1 MVTQGLIKSKS
12 YSLYLDDLSDATGT
26 VLFGGYDTE
35 KFRGEL
41 TLLDIQ
47 PDAQSGA
54 ITSMTVAWTG
64 LTLTDSSGT
73 TSVSSES
80 FPLPAVLDSGTT
92 LIAVPSPVFDQLST
106 YFDAVEA
113 DTDYFLVQCSIGD
126 KQGSLEFQFGGTSG
140 PTISVAF
147 REMAV
152 PQFDNN
158 GQPLTFDDGS
168 PACQLGVY
176 ASPDGVSILLG
187 DTFLRS
193 AYVVYDLDAQQI
205 GIAQTNFES
214 AGSNIVEIDG
224 SGGAFLTGVATAT
237 GVTVSQTAT
246 GVLPPGNSPTVTGS
260 AVTSPSGPASSAG
273 GVGSVTGVTTNPS
286 VSTVS
291 VSGAT
296 TEQVTGAATTGQAT
310 GGATTEQATGVATTG
325 QATGSST
332 GSGSPGTTSI
342 AIAAGVAGPAPLE
355 VLGLLSV
362 CWTAAALVVAGT
374 AFSVLF

>member
-214 AGSNIVEIDG
+214 TGSNIVEIDG
-224 SGGAFLTGVATAT
+224 SGGGFLTGVATAT

-246 GVLPPGNSPTVTGS
+246 GVLPPGNSPTVTDS
-260 AVTSPSGPASSAG
+260 VVTSTGSPASSAG
-273 GVGSVTGVTTNPS
+273 GVGSVTG
-286 VSTVS
+286 
-291 VSGAT
+291 AT
-296 TEQVTGAATTGQAT
+296 TEQVTGGATTKQAT
-310 GGATTEQATGVATTG
+310 GGATTEQATGGVTTGQATGGATTG

-355 VLGLLSV
+355 ALGLLSV